1 MDIFAKNIYA
11 MKDNTYNH
19 LKRIIKDPNFVVV
32 SGDRELC
39 IITMSKIGYQN
50 KLHQMIKDT

>member
-19 LKRIIKDPNFVVV
+19 LKRIIKNPNFVEV
-32 SGDRELC
+32 SGDKELC
-39 IITMSKIGYQN
+39 IITMSEIDYQN
-50 KLHQMIKDT
+50 KFHQTIKDT

>member
-19 LKRIIKDPNFVVV
+19 LKRIIKNPNFVEV
-32 SGDRELC
+32 SGDKELC
-39 IITMSKIGYQN
+39 IITMSEIDYQN
-50 KLHQMIKDT
+50 KLHQTIKDT